1 MALSTISSS
10 TPVSTRVNID
20 GAELCALVC
29 AGSAGVHGAL
39 VVPHVSESTSMAV
52 AFAAATVALVI
63 AALAQVMV
71 PSPAVSATVA
81 TLLLAVATAYLLSRT
96 SGIPGFTE
104 HPEPFDTLGAT
115 TSVAEV
121 AASIVAWRQ
130 IHQRRHR

>member
-10 TPVSTRVNID
+10 APASTWVNIN
-20 GAELCALVC
+20 GPELSAVVC

-39 VVPHVSESTSMAV
+39 VVPHASESTSMAV
-52 AFAAATVALVI
+52 AFAVATVALVI
-63 AALAQVMV
+63 AALAQVLV
-71 PSPAVSATVA
+71 PGPAVSATVA

-96 SGIPGFTE
+96 TGLPGFTE

-115 TSVAEV
+115 TSLAEV